1 MFFDAILFDLDD
13 TLYNYEAC
21 HTIALDA
28 VLDGIGAK
36 HCIAVTELADCY
48 ADLNVQ
54 LKIELGYTAAS
65 HSRFIYFKQLLAAK
79 GLPLAATIHWHGL
92 YWSTFYAAMHP
103 AEGVL
108 ELLTLL
114 KARKIK
120 IILLSDFLIQHQFE
134 KLAALGI
141 LEYFDEIVTSEEVGV
156 DKPNSK
162 MFLAA
167 LAKIGSTP
175 EKVIIVGDSFT
186 KDIAGAA
193 RCGIGGFWIHPKAG
207 KPVLRKGHAAFV
219 SMLALADWLRR
230 LDFELEH
237 LQRLSRACGERYDLT
252 QAAGGNISVKLDDC
266 MFIKASG
273 MPLGDVSR
281 RNGYAIVDNGRL
293 SADLK
298 SGQLNKMEEYA
309 LFSRARASIETYMH
323 SLLQR
328 YTVHLHPLALNE
340 ILTSVEGRAVI
351 ENIFPQAT
359 IIDYVTPGIDIAEA
373 ICRLE
378 KPSELIFLMNHGLIV
393 SSDDIT
399 RVLALVD
406 EVVAVCETHLAFDY
420 ARYRNTVT
428 LSALLNAATTLNYV
442 CYLCEDSVITD
453 AHEVLA
459 NLAPTFPDSV
469 VYCAVRAMYLE
480 TLSAVEVEAHVAV
493 HGVPK
498 VIMYRSLVYLY
509 DISLNK
515 CRDTESVLKSLVLL
529 AVSATPKKYLPEA
542 EIDFLSSW
550 DAEIYRKNLRN

>member
-1 MFFDAILFDLDD
+1 MFFDAILLDLDD
-13 TLYNYEAC
+13 TLYNYDFC
-21 HTIALDA
+21 HTIALNA
-28 VLDGIGAK
+28 VLDGISAK
-36 HCIAVTELADCY
+36 HVIAVSELAACY

-54 LKIELGYTAAS
+54 LKIELGDTAAS
-65 HSRFIYFKQLLAAK
+65 HSRFIYFKQLLAAQ
-79 GLPLAATIHWHGL
+79 GLPLATTMHWHGL
-92 YWSTFYAAMHP
+92 YWSTFYAAMSP

-114 KARKIK
+114 KARQVKIV
-120 IILLSDFLIQHQFE
+120 LLSDFLIQHQFE

-167 LAKIGSTP
+167 LAKIGATP

-193 RCGIGGFWIHPKAG
+193 RCGIGGFWIHPKTG

-219 SMLALADWLRR
+219 SILALADWLRR

-237 LQRLSRACGERYDLT
+237 LQRLSRAIGERYDLT

-273 MPLGDVSR
+273 MLLSEVNR
-281 RNGYAIVDNGRL
+281 RNGYAIVDNCRL
-293 SADLK
+293 IADLK
-298 SGQLNKMEEYA
+298 SGQFNKLEEYA
-309 LFSRARASIETYMH
+309 LFSHARASIETYMH
-323 SLLQR
+323 ALLQR

-340 ILTSVEGRAVI
+340 ILTRVEGRTVI
-351 ENIFPQAT
+351 EQLFPQAT
-359 IIDYVTPGIDIAEA
+359 IIDYVTPGIDIAKVM
-373 ICRLE
+373 CRLE
-378 KPSELIFLMNHGLIV
+378 KPSELIFLLNHGLIV
-393 SSDDIT
+393 SSDDSA
-399 RVLALVD
+399 RVMSLVD

-428 LSALLNAATTLNYV
+428 LSALLNTATNLNHV
-442 CYLCEDSVITD
+442 CYLCEDSVITG
-453 AHEVLA
+453 AQEVLE

-480 TLSAVEVEAHVAV
+480 TLSSVEVEAHVAA

-498 VIMYRSLVYLY
+498 VIVYRNLVYLY
-509 DISLNK
+509 DVSLNK

-529 AVSATPKKYLPEA
+529 ALNAAPKKYLPEA